1 MQKKHQILAYVKTFH
16 YLCSRK
22 LKDKKRW
29 HSFYYVHFKKS
40 QQDVDQD
47 SQQTADELN
56 GGKGQRITGTGQMIR
71 QIKEPSPVF

>member
-1 MQKKHQILAYVKTFH
+1 M
-16 YLCSRK
+16 
-22 LKDKKRW
+22 KRW

-56 GGKGQRITGTGQMIR
+56 GGKGQRIIGTGQMIR
-71 QIKEPSPVF
+71 